1 MTDQPMSGIG
11 ATRGLLGGIYEFSA
25 CAVLFAK
32 PWTARRNQSDNY
44 MHEATSGATN
54 ANGYGS
60 STQFSTLFIH
70 EVEGNG

>member
-11 ATRGLLGGIYEFSA
+11 ATRGLFGGICEFSA

-44 MHEATSGATN
+44 IHEATSVATT
-54 ANGYGS
+54 ANGSGS
-60 STQFSTLFIH
+60 STHFSTLFTH
-70 EVEGNG
+70 EVEGR